1 MVQVVQVPCQRNA
14 AVPREFLCAGFR
26 FCHDRQCRQPKTVS
40 LMDRQL
46 DECEQLRRQSQRPPC
61 ELDAGDDPGLAQF
74 RVPHPQLPM
83 PAVASCALHAEFEA
97 ADTGAVDQ
105 LAHLQHDLIV
115 GRAEVQIS
123 GEPPDVAQP
132 ALP

>member
-1 MVQVVQVPCQRNA
+1 
-14 AVPREFLCAGFR
+14 
-26 FCHDRQCRQPKTVS
+26 
-40 LMDRQL
+40 
-46 DECEQLRRQSQRPPC
+46 
-61 ELDAGDDPGLAQF
+61 
-74 RVPHPQLPM
+74 M